1 MGVAVVGDR
10 LLDQGARVHRI
21 PAAGHQTAYHEA
33 GDGRPVVLL
42 HGSGPGVTAW
52 SNWSG
57 VLPALADDHRVLAPD
72 IAGFGGTVFQERAE
86 YGIKLWTR
94 WLFEFLDALDIPS
107 AVLVGNSFGG
117 GLALAATLRD
127 PSRVDGLVLLG
138 TPAGTF
144 TMTEGLRAGWH
155 YEPDPHRMRS
165 VLRLFPY
172 DKDLVTDEM
181 VRVRYEAS
189 AVPGA
194 QEAYRKLIPEPG
206 PGDTPVKGV
215 PEDRLRTIGKPT
227 LIVHGREDQVIPVEL
242 GWRLARSIPDSELHV
257 FGRCGH
263 WVQLERP
270 AAFIALV
277 RDFVGRLP

>member
-1 MGVAVVGDR
+1 MVGDR
-10 LLDQGARVHRI
+10 LFDQGAQVRRVL
-21 PAAGHQTAYHEA
+21 AAGHETAYHEA
-33 GDGRPVVLL
+33 GSGRPIVLL
-42 HGSGPGVTAW
+42 HGSGPGVSAW

-57 VLPALADDHRVLAPD
+57 VLPALAAGHRVLAPD
-72 IAGFGGTVFQERAE
+72 IAGFGRTLFQEGTE

-94 WLFEFLDALDIPS
+94 QLFAFLDALDIPS

-155 YEPDPHRMRS
+155 YEPDPDEMRRI
-165 VLRLFPY
+165 LRLFPY
-172 DKDLVTDEM
+172 DKSLVTEEM
-181 VRVRYEAS
+181 VRARYEAS
-189 AVPGA
+189 AAPGA
-194 QEAYRKLIPEPG
+194 QAAFRKLIPEPG

-215 PEDRLRTIGKPT
+215 PEDRLRTIAKPA
-227 LIVHGREDQVIPVEL
+227 LIVHGREDEVIPVEL

-257 FGRCGH
+257 FGQCGH

-270 AAFIALV
+270 AAFTALV
-277 RDFVGRLP
+277 RDFAGRRA